1 MNRCAYYMFVLAAF
15 INISLFYS
23 TQFVEAIRLNRKPFH
38 MVGTSMGG
46 TVAGVYAA
54 CHPSDLYSL
63 TLICPVGWSIYFVF
77 DTECIDIT

>member
-1 MNRCAYYMFVLAAF
+1 MSELNLSYDYKPAYYMSVLAAF
-15 INISLFYS
+15 MNIPYFYI

-38 MVGTSMGG
+38 LVGTSMGG

-63 TLICPVGWSIYFVF
+63 TLICPAG
-77 DTECIDIT
+77 